1 MEAALLKS
9 EKRAKVSKADRQ
21 FDYSGSQCLKAL
33 REDDVRSVLINPNIA
48 TIQTDSRFADRVYL
62 LPINVTY
69 VQKVIEKERPDSIM
83 LNFGGQT
90 ALNCGVSLDSEGI
103 LDKYGITV
111 LGTKIDGIRVT
122 EDRQLFKEA
131 MQKSGVHVLPSAPAY
146 SLSEARKI
154 AKEISFPVII
164 RVAYTLGGKGGGV
177 AYNEYELEEIVQRGL
192 SLSVVHQVLIEKYV
206 GNWKQIE
213 YELMRDSHGNN
224 AVVCNMENILAMRVH
239 TGDNIVVTPSQ
250 TLNNIEYHTL
260 RSAAQRATSQCNIV
274 GECNIQFGLD
284 PSSERYCAI
293 EINARLSRSSALAS
307 KATGYP
313 LAYMA
318 AKICLGYSLPELVNR
333 ITKVTTACFEP
344 SLDYITLKMPR
355 WDFQKFEHVK
365 RRLGSTMKSVG
376 EVMAIGKNFE
386 EAIQKAIRMC
396 DIDKDGL
403 TSEGDNN
410 EIYSP
415 EEIEKIEQSLLHP
428 EDDIIFTVVRALRAG
443 IAIDRINQLSHIDPW
458 FLLCIN
464 NIIKIE
470 NQLRKSAF
478 DESLILE
485 AKKTGFSDKQIARCI
500 NIDEK
505 QVRSLRDKF
514 GIRPKIKQIDTL
526 AAEWPAKTNYLYMTY
541 NGEGDDVEWDENKR
555 STIVVGAG
563 PYRIGSSVEFDW
575 ATVNMVWSLKENG
588 IKNVCIINCN
598 PETVSTDY
606 DISDRLY
613 FEELTFERVLDIYE
627 REKACGIVTCVGGQT
642 ANNLTPKLSKAGVR
656 IVGTKSED
664 VDRAED
670 RAKFGK
676 LLDKLNI
683 KQPAWKRFSDITE
696 AKRFAERVGYPVLVR
711 PSYVLSGAAMKV
723 VWAEY
728 QFEQFLTTATSISP
742 EHPVVISKFIQ
753 EAAEVEVDAVSGKN
767 GVIIGSIIEHIDNAG
782 IHSGDAIMCIPPW
795 RQDRKTLETIKEYSS
810 KIGEALN
817 IIGPYNI
824 QYLVKNEEVY
834 VIEANVRAS
843 RSMPF
848 VSKFIEANLIGLSA
862 KAMTG
867 KDLPDS
873 ARDLWLKTTA
883 FGIKVPQF
891 SFMQLEGAD
900 IVLGVEMHSTG
911 EVACFGNGFY
921 DSLSKAYLA
930 AGYSLPLS
938 GSALIS
944 VGGQKNKFRLRPLI
958 SLISSLGFQIMATEH
973 TAEFLESSF
982 VRPVQKVYKISE
994 PDRKPNISRLLFER
1008 KIDFIVNIPST
1019 VTIEKYV
1026 GMLYDEYL
1034 IRRKAVEMGVPVLTT
1049 IEGASSFI
1057 KTLEWFASSQPTVDY
1072 LKPYRILD

>member
-1 MEAALLKS
+1 LEAALSKS
-9 EKRAKVSKADRQ
+9 EKRAKVRTADRQ

-103 LDKYGITV
+103 LDRYGITV
-111 LGTKIDGIRVT
+111 LGTKIDGIRIT

-250 TLNNIEYHTL
+250 TLNNIEYHKL

-284 PSSERYCAI
+284 PCSERYCAI

-318 AKICLGYSLPELVNR
+318 AKICLGYALPELVNR

-403 TSEGDNN
+403 TSDGDNN
-410 EIYSP
+410 EIYFP

-443 IAIDRINQLSHIDPW
+443 ITADRINQLSHIDPW
-458 FLLCIN
+458 FL
-464 NIIKIE
+464 
-470 NQLRKSAF
+470 
-478 DESLILE
+478 
-485 AKKTGFSDKQIARCI
+485 
-500 NIDEK
+500 
-505 QVRSLRDKF
+505 
-514 GIRPKIKQIDTL
+514 
-526 AAEWPAKTNYLYMTY
+526 
-541 NGEGDDVEWDENKR
+541 
-555 STIVVGAG
+555 
-563 PYRIGSSVEFDW
+563 
-575 ATVNMVWSLKENG
+575 
-588 IKNVCIINCN
+588 
-598 PETVSTDY
+598 
-606 DISDRLY
+606 
-613 FEELTFERVLDIYE
+613 
-627 REKACGIVTCVGGQT
+627 
-642 ANNLTPKLSKAGVR
+642 
-656 IVGTKSED
+656 
-664 VDRAED
+664 
-670 RAKFGK
+670 
-676 LLDKLNI
+676 
-683 KQPAWKRFSDITE
+683 
-696 AKRFAERVGYPVLVR
+696 
-711 PSYVLSGAAMKV
+711 
-723 VWAEY
+723 
-728 QFEQFLTTATSISP
+728 
-742 EHPVVISKFIQ
+742 
-753 EAAEVEVDAVSGKN
+753 
-767 GVIIGSIIEHIDNAG
+767 
-782 IHSGDAIMCIPPW
+782 
-795 RQDRKTLETIKEYSS
+795 
-810 KIGEALN
+810 
-817 IIGPYNI
+817 
-824 QYLVKNEEVY
+824 
-834 VIEANVRAS
+834 
-843 RSMPF
+843 
-848 VSKFIEANLIGLSA
+848 
-862 KAMTG
+862 
-867 KDLPDS
+867 
-873 ARDLWLKTTA
+873 
-883 FGIKVPQF
+883 
-891 SFMQLEGAD
+891 
-900 IVLGVEMHSTG
+900 
-911 EVACFGNGFY
+911 
-921 DSLSKAYLA
+921 
-930 AGYSLPLS
+930 
-938 GSALIS
+938 
-944 VGGQKNKFRLRPLI
+944 
-958 SLISSLGFQIMATEH
+958 
-973 TAEFLESSF
+973 
-982 VRPVQKVYKISE
+982 
-994 PDRKPNISRLLFER
+994 
-1008 KIDFIVNIPST
+1008 
-1019 VTIEKYV
+1019 
-1026 GMLYDEYL
+1026 
-1034 IRRKAVEMGVPVLTT
+1034 
-1049 IEGASSFI
+1049 
-1057 KTLEWFASSQPTVDY
+1057 
-1072 LKPYRILD
+1072 

>member
-1 MEAALLKS
+1 MEAALSKS
-9 EKRAKVSKADRQ
+9 EKRAKVRAADRQ

-62 LPINVTY
+62 LPINVSY

-90 ALNCGVSLDSEGI
+90 ALNCGVALDSEGI
-103 LDKYGITV
+103 LDRYGITV
-111 LGTKIDGIRVT
+111 LGTKIDGIRIT

-250 TLNNIEYHTL
+250 TLNNIEFHKL

-284 PSSERYCAI
+284 PCSERYCAI

-318 AKICLGYSLPELVNR
+318 TKICLGYALPELVNR

-410 EIYSP
+410 EIYFP

-428 EDDIIFTVVRALRAG
+428 EDDIIFMVVRALRAG
-443 IAIDRINQLSHIDPW
+443 ITIDRINQLSHIDAW

-464 NIIKIE
+464 NILKIE

-485 AKKTGFSDKQIARCI
+485 AKKIGFSDKQIARCI
-500 NIDEK
+500 NVDEK

-541 NGEGDDVEWDENKR
+541 NGEGDDVELDENQR
-555 STIVVGAG
+555 S
-563 PYRIGSSVEFDW
+563 
-575 ATVNMVWSLKENG
+575 
-588 IKNVCIINCN
+588 
-598 PETVSTDY
+598 
-606 DISDRLY
+606 
-613 FEELTFERVLDIYE
+613 
-627 REKACGIVTCVGGQT
+627 
-642 ANNLTPKLSKAGVR
+642 
-656 IVGTKSED
+656 
-664 VDRAED
+664 
-670 RAKFGK
+670 
-676 LLDKLNI
+676 
-683 KQPAWKRFSDITE
+683 
-696 AKRFAERVGYPVLVR
+696 
-711 PSYVLSGAAMKV
+711 
-723 VWAEY
+723 
-728 QFEQFLTTATSISP
+728 
-742 EHPVVISKFIQ
+742 
-753 EAAEVEVDAVSGKN
+753 
-767 GVIIGSIIEHIDNAG
+767 
-782 IHSGDAIMCIPPW
+782 
-795 RQDRKTLETIKEYSS
+795 
-810 KIGEALN
+810 
-817 IIGPYNI
+817 
-824 QYLVKNEEVY
+824 
-834 VIEANVRAS
+834 
-843 RSMPF
+843 
-848 VSKFIEANLIGLSA
+848 
-862 KAMTG
+862 
-867 KDLPDS
+867 
-873 ARDLWLKTTA
+873 
-883 FGIKVPQF
+883 
-891 SFMQLEGAD
+891 
-900 IVLGVEMHSTG
+900 
-911 EVACFGNGFY
+911 
-921 DSLSKAYLA
+921 
-930 AGYSLPLS
+930 
-938 GSALIS
+938 
-944 VGGQKNKFRLRPLI
+944 
-958 SLISSLGFQIMATEH
+958 
-973 TAEFLESSF
+973 
-982 VRPVQKVYKISE
+982 
-994 PDRKPNISRLLFER
+994 
-1008 KIDFIVNIPST
+1008 
-1019 VTIEKYV
+1019 
-1026 GMLYDEYL
+1026 
-1034 IRRKAVEMGVPVLTT
+1034 
-1049 IEGASSFI
+1049 
-1057 KTLEWFASSQPTVDY
+1057 
-1072 LKPYRILD
+1072 

>member
-1 MEAALLKS
+1 MPI
-9 EKRAKVSKADRQ
+9 
-21 FDYSGSQCLKAL
+21 
-33 REDDVRSVLINPNIA
+33 SVA
-48 TIQTDSRFADRVYL
+48 
-62 LPINVTY
+62 Y
-69 VQKVIEKERPDSIM
+69 VQRVIEKERPDSIM
-83 LNFGGQT
+83 LAFGGQT
-90 ALNCGVSLDSEGI
+90 ALNCGVTLEDEGI
-103 LDKYGITV
+103 LNKYGINV
-111 LGTKIDGIRVT
+111 LGTQIEGIRIT

-131 MQKSGVHVLPSAPAY
+131 MQKSEVPVLPSSPAY
-146 SLSEARKI
+146 SLSEAKGI
-154 AKEISFPVII
+154 TKEMGFPVII
-164 RVAYTLGGKGGGV
+164 RVAYTLGGRGGGV

-213 YELMRDSHGNN
+213 YELIRDSHGNN
-224 AVVCNMENILAMRVH
+224 AVICNMENVLAMRVH

-250 TLNNIEYHTL
+250 TLNNIEYHKL
-260 RSAAQRATSQCNIV
+260 RSAGQRAISQCNII
-274 GECNIQFGLD
+274 GECNIQFGLN
-284 PSSERYCAI
+284 PFSEEYCAI

-313 LAYMA
+313 LAYIA
-318 AKICLGYSLPELVNR
+318 AKIGLGYSLPELTNR
-333 ITKVTTACFEP
+333 ITKATTACFEP

-376 EVMAIGKNFE
+376 EVMAIGRNFE
-386 EAIQKAIRMC
+386 EVLQKAIRMC

-403 TSEGDNN
+403 MSDANN
-410 EIYSP
+410 DEAYSH

-428 EDDIIFTVVRALRAG
+428 DDGIMFTVLRALKAR
-443 IAIDRINQLSHIDPW
+443 IPVERINQLSHIDPW

-464 NIIKIE
+464 NIIEIE
-470 NQLRKSAF
+470 NRLRASAF
-478 DESLILE
+478 DEFLIAE
-485 AKKTGFSDKQIARCI
+485 AKKTGFSDRQIARCLG
-500 NIDEK
+500 IDEK
-505 QVRSLRDKF
+505 QVRSLRHKF
-514 GIRPKIKQIDTL
+514 GIRPVVKQIDTL

-541 NGEGDDVEWDENKR
+541 NGDNDDIQIYEDEP

-575 ATVNMVWSLKENG
+575 ATVNMVWGLKDNG
-588 IKNVCIINCN
+588 IRNVSIINCN

-613 FEELTFERVLDIYE
+613 FEELSFERVLDIYE
-627 REKACGIVTCVGGQT
+627 RERACGIVTCVGGQT
-642 ANNLTPKLSKAGVR
+642 ANNLTPKLSKSGAK
-656 IVGTKSED
+656 IIGTRSED

-676 LLDKLNI
+676 LLDRLNI
-683 KQPAWKRFSDITE
+683 KQPAWKRFSDVSE
-696 AKRFAERVGYPVLVR
+696 AKKFAESVGYPVIVR

-723 VWAEY
+723 AWAEH
-728 QFEQFLTTATSISP
+728 QLEQFLASATTISP

-767 GVIIGSIIEHIDNAG
+767 GVIVCSIIEHIDNAG

-795 RQDRKTLETIKEYSS
+795 RQDRKTLETIKEYTS

-824 QYLVKNEEVY
+824 QYLVKNEEVF

-848 VSKFIEANLIGLSA
+848 VSKFIEANVIGLSA
-862 KAMTG
+862 RAMAG
-867 KDLPDS
+867 KGLPDS
-873 ARDLWLKTTA
+873 AKDLWLKTSA
-883 FGIKVPQF
+883 FAIKVPQF

-911 EVACFGNGFY
+911 EVACFGKSFY
-921 DSLSKAYLA
+921 DALSKAYLA

-944 VGGQKNKFRLRPLI
+944 VGGQKNKFRLLSLI
-958 SLISSLGFQIMATEH
+958 SLISSLGYQIMATEH
-973 TAEFLESSF
+973 TAEFLESNLFGS
-982 VRPVQKVYKISE
+982 VERVYKLSE
-994 PDRKPNISRLLFER
+994 PSRKPNIADLLFEQ
-1008 KIDFIVNIPST
+1008 KIDFIINIPST
-1019 VTIEKYV
+1019 STIEKYV
-1026 GMLYDEYL
+1026 GMLYDEYQ
-1034 IRRKAVEMGVPVLTT
+1034 IRRKAVEMRVPVLTT
-1049 IEGASSFI
+1049 IEGAISFV
-1057 KTLEWFASSQPTVDY
+1057 KTLEWLTSSEPTIDY
-1072 LKPYRILD
+1072 LRNYRSLD